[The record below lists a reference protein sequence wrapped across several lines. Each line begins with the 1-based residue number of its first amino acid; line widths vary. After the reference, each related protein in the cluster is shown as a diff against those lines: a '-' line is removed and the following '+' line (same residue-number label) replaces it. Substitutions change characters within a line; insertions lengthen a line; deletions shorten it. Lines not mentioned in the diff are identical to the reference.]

1 MTNHRLA
8 HLSAEQQYAEI
19 RKVVANDL
27 QTHYAAEQFSDSD
40 ELKEDLGLD
49 SLDFIELVIRS
60 ERELDLTTSDQDL
73 EDVKTVSDL
82 INVFINKIPR
92 P

>member
-1 MTNHRLA
+1 MTNHRLT

-27 QTHYAAEQFSDSD
+27 QAHYAAEQFSDND
-40 ELKEDLGLD
+40 EFKEDLGLD
-49 SLDFIELVIRS
+49 SLDFVELVIRS
-60 ERELDLTTSDQDL
+60 ERELNLTTSDKDL

-82 INVFINKIPR
+82 INVFINKIPC